1 MSSLKPTSTPGILKR
16 SFSFTQMTYTNIQ
29 MTKNSLSIIFP
40 DIFIHVGLL
49 LK

>member
-1 MSSLKPTSTPGILKR
+1 MSSPKPTSTPGILKC
-16 SFSFTQMTYTNIQ
+16 SFYFTQIIYTNIQ

-40 DIFIHVGLL
+40 DIYIHVGLL